1 MRRLSAITIGVLLF
15 CGLALQPALAED
27 WPLAILWPPS
37 NFATQG
43 AMDFAKLVKE
53 KTEGKLNIVV
63 HPGGALGYKGPD
75 MLRVVKDGL
84 VPIGE
89 MLLGYVAGS
98 EPILDFSTMPFLVA
112 DHKEAK
118 ALGTLSRPAMEKVF
132 TKWNQR
138 MLYWHFWPGAG
149 LYSKKPIGSIED
161 LKDLKIRTFNAES
174 TEWVKAAGGKPMT
187 MPWGDV
193 YMALFTGAID
203 AVLTSTVSGV
213 DGKFWEV
220 TPYFANLGFTFGYSA
235 VTVNQNSFNKQPDKI
250 KTALT
255 DAAREIEAK
264 QEQRVVTVDQSS
276 AAELAK
282 HNIKISEISPAFR
295 LQCAKLCEPIWAN
308 WVKRTGPDGE
318 ALLKELRKITKR

>member
-1 MRRLSAITIGVLLF
+1 MRRICAITVGVLLF
-15 CGLALQPALAED
+15 CGLVLQPALAED

-53 KTEGKLNIVV
+53 KSEGKLNIVV

-112 DHKEAK
+112 DYKEAK
-118 ALGTLSRPAMEKVF
+118 ALGTLSRPTMEKVF
-132 TKWNQR
+132 TKWNQK

-149 LYSKKPIGSIED
+149 LYSKKPINSIED

-193 YMALFTGAID
+193 YMALFTGGID

-235 VTVNQNSFNKQPDKI
+235 VTVNQNSFNKLPDKM

-255 DAAREIEAK
+255 GAAREIEAK
-264 QEQRVVTVDQSS
+264 QEQRAITVDQSS
-276 AAELAK
+276 AAELTK

-318 ALLKELRKITKR
+318 ALLNGLRKITKR

>member
-1 MRRLSAITIGVLLF
+1 MLRVFAIVAGVLLF

-53 KTEGKLNIVV
+53 KSEGKLNIIV

-112 DHKEAK
+112 DYKEAK
-118 ALGTLSRPAMEKVF
+118 ALGTLSRPTMEKVF

-161 LKDLKIRTFNAES
+161 LKDLRIRTFNAES

-193 YMALFTGAID
+193 YMALFTGGID

-250 KTALT
+250 KTALAE
-255 DAAREIEAK
+255 AAREIEAK
-264 QEQRVVTVDQSS
+264 QEQRVVAVDQSS

-318 ALLKELRKITKR
+318 SLLNGLRKITKR

>member
-193 YMALFTGAID
+193 YMALFTGGID

-295 LQCAKLCEPIWAN
+295 LQCAKLCEPIWTN